1 MLGADSCSYSLYYSS
16 QANYRMIQ
24 FENVSTT
31 YDSGFLALSD
41 IDLEI
46 KDGEFISI
54 VGPAGAGKSTLLRLL
69 TRELRPNK
77 GKVIVD
83 GVDLAN
89 VSRKDIPLLRRK
101 IGTVYQDFKL
111 LSVKNAYENV
121 SFALEVCGAKKE
133 EIDNDVPKVLS
144 IVGLADKAENFP
156 HQLSGG
162 EKQRLAIARALIHR
176 PRIILAD
183 EPTGNLDLVNGY
195 DVLKLLMKINELG
208 TTVMLVT
215 HNRDIVNSVG
225 RRVLTMEKG
234 KIVRDQ
240 SEQGK
245 YII

>member
-1 MLGADSCSYSLYYSS
+1 
-16 QANYRMIQ
+16 MIE
-24 FENVSTT
+24 FKNVSTT
-31 YDSGFLALSD
+31 YDSGFVALSG

-46 KDGEFISI
+46 KDGEFVSI

-69 TRELRPNK
+69 TRELRPNE

-83 GVDLAN
+83 GVNLEN

-111 LSVKNAYENV
+111 LTAKNSYENV

-133 EIDNDVPKVLS
+133 EIDNDVPKVLA
-144 IVGLADKAENFP
+144 IVGLAEKSENFP

-208 TTVMLVT
+208 TTVILVT

-225 RRVLTMEKG
+225 RRVLTIEKG